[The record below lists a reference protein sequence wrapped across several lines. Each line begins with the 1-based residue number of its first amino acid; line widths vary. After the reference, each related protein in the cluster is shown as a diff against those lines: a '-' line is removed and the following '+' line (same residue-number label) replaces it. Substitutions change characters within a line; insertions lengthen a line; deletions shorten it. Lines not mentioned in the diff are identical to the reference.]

1 MSSGLLVAYFE
12 DEDGLLR
19 AAREARAAGLK
30 IHDAYT
36 PYAVHGL
43 DKAMGQRGSRLHGL
57 QLWVALPL
65 EHEEVEPS
73 FRHYPRSTLPARDEG
88 GVRLRDD
95 AAGHRLVVLVPA
107 DLAGDVERAR
117 GRRNFDAVAVG
128 RRRAEFGRIVNFH
141 RESVLVERWGGGT
154 MRQRM

>member
-43 DKAMGQRGSRLHGL
+43 DKAMGQRGSRLPWVTLLFGL
-57 QLWVALPL
+57 TG
-65 EHEEVEPS
+65 
-73 FRHYPRSTLPARDEG
+73 TL
-88 GVRLRDD
+88 
-95 AAGHRLVVLVPA
+95 
-107 DLAGDVERAR
+107 LAFWFQRCSI
-117 GRRNFDAVAVG
+117 AVADNWPSG
-128 RRRAEFGRIVNFH
+128 ARPTAAANASRGLRSPSWNSSWSWP
-141 RESVLVERWGGGT
+141 SVMT
-154 MRQRM
+154 